1 MTDISLGA
9 GAEFDRIRA
18 IAAALGSTASGL
30 GNDCAVLPPGFG
42 EVVVSTDMSV
52 EGVHFRSDWLSWQEI
67 GWRAA
72 ASALSDLAAA
82 GAEVV
87 GLTASVGTPR
97 DAPVDDLVDLMRGVG
112 AAVAAVGGRVLGGDL
127 SVAPAWVVD
136 ITVIGR
142 TARPVGR
149 TEARAGDTLWVTG
162 SLGGSRA
169 ALLALQSGATPAAGA
184 RERFAHPVPRI
195 AEARWLAAHGA
206 HAMMDISDGLGG
218 DAGHLAA
225 ASGVRLELEL
235 DQLPVHP
242 DVVAIALGRG
252 EPLQAFAARGGE
264 DYELLVALPKT
275 FDDVEA
281 RRFQQDTGTVLTR
294 IGRVR
299 RGAGVAAS
307 FAGVPA
313 SLAGYDHFA

>member
-1 MTDISLGA
+1 MTDIPLGA

-18 IAAALGSTASGL
+18 IATALGPAGSGL

-42 EVVVSTDMSV
+42 DVVVSTDMSV
-52 EGVHFRSDWLSWQEI
+52 EGVHFRRDWLTWQEI

-72 ASALSDLAAA
+72 SAALSDLAAA

-87 GLTASVGTPR
+87 GLTASIGTPR
-97 DAPVDDLVDLMRGVG
+97 DAPVDDLTEVMKGVG
-112 AAVAAVGGRVLGGDL
+112 EAVVAVGGRVLGGDL
-127 SVAPAWVVD
+127 SVAPVWVVD
-136 ITVIGR
+136 ITVVGR
-142 TARPVGR
+142 AARPVGR
-149 TEARAGDTLWVTG
+149 SEARAGDSLWVTG
-162 SLGGSRA
+162 TLGGARA
-169 ALLALQSGATPAAGA
+169 ALMAWQAGGTPAAGA

-242 DVVAIALGRG
+242 DVVAIALARG

-264 DYELLVALPKT
+264 DYELLVALPKS
-275 FDDVEA
+275 FDAVEA

-294 IGRVR
+294 IGKVR

-313 SLAGYDHFA
+313 SLAGYDHFG